1 MYILEAVIFYD
12 QAHTFKW
19 TSNVYPQ

>member
-1 MYILEAVIFYD
+1 MYILEAVLFYD

>member
-1 MYILEAVIFYD
+1 MHILEAVIFYD

-19 TSNVYPQ
+19 TSNVYS